1 MKGKELSPELQE
13 KARACHTTEELF
25 ELAKEEGMEI
35 PDEQLDAIAG
45 GAWCSEHDW
54 GCPADKCGVYGI
66 GR

>member
-1 MKGKELSPELQE
+1 MNINDLSPELRE
-13 KARACHTTEELF
+13 KARTCGSTEELF

-35 PDEQLDAIAG
+35 PDEHLEGISG
-45 GAWCSEHDW
+45 GWGSEHEW